1 MDGPRLIEGNIIQYL
16 HNTLHTCHENRVKIY
31 SFALN
36 AGVVTLFILVVSVTL
51 YYCYKK
57 KPTAYEQQQ
66 KMLKD
71 QQYILSKIRFYQAEQ
86 KNLMTSPIG
95 NL

>member
-1 MDGPRLIEGNIIQYL
+1 MDGPMLIEGSVNQYL
-16 HNTLHTCHENRVKIY
+16 QNTLRTCHENRVKIY

-36 AGVVTLFILVVSVTL
+36 VGILSLFIIIVSVTL
-51 YYCYKK
+51 YYCYKQ
-57 KPTAYEQQQ
+57 KPTAYEQEQ

>member
-1 MDGPRLIEGNIIQYL
+1 MDGPRLIEGSVNHYL
-16 HNTLHTCHENRVKIY
+16 QNTLRTCHEHRVKIY

-36 AGVVTLFILVVSVTL
+36 AGVLTLFILIVSFTL
-51 YYCYKK
+51 YYCYKQ
-57 KPTAYEQQQ
+57 KPTPYEQQQ

>member
-1 MDGPRLIEGNIIQYL
+1 MDGPKLIEGNVNHYL
-16 HNTLHTCHENRVKIY
+16 YNTLRTCHENRVKIY

-36 AGVVTLFILVVSVTL
+36 AGVLLLFVLVVFTTL
-51 YYCYKK
+51 YYCYKQ

>member
-1 MDGPRLIEGNIIQYL
+1 MDGPKLIEGNVNQYL
-16 HNTLHTCHENRVKIY
+16 YNTLRTCHENRVKIY

-36 AGVVTLFILVVSVTL
+36 AGVLLLFVLVVFTTL
-51 YYCYKK
+51 YYCYKQ

>member
-1 MDGPRLIEGNIIQYL
+1 M
-16 HNTLHTCHENRVKIY
+16 KIY

-36 AGVVTLFILVVSVTL
+36 VGILLLFIVVVSVTL
-51 YYCYKK
+51 YYCYKQ
-57 KPTAYEQQQ
+57 KPTAYEHEQ

-71 QQYILSKIRFYQAEQ
+71 KQYILSKIRFYQAEQ